1 MREEYKGSWHEDKM
15 HGFGIYKYISGAVY
29 SGEWVLNRHEGKVLI
44 TFYLRALTSSRT
56 GQCTQESGR
65 TTAWTARAR
74 SSTSLAGNGQVHLK
88 SDSKASSSKE
98 STNPRYRKSSS
109 SRR

>member
-29 SGEWVLNRHEGKVLI
+29 SGEWVLNRHEGKVPRC
-44 TFYLRALTSSRT
+44 FYLRALTSSPT
-56 GQCTQESGR
+56 GQCTRASGR
-65 TTAWTARAR
+65 TTAWTERAP
-74 SSTSLAGNGQVHLK
+74 SSTSQAGNGQVGLK
-88 SDSKASSSKE
+88 SDLQASSSRA
-98 STNPRYRKSSS
+98 STNPRYKRSSS